1 MWFALGLA
9 THRLRKPGL
18 PGDRATNIGKGMNN
32 IMELKGTQNFAAN
45 PQAVWDA
52 LHNADLLKQAMAGA
66 EEVRWDASGLFAR
79 VNVGIGPVKGT
90 YSALAQETESNP
102 PSHMKLSFN
111 RQGATNSVTGD
122 ATFDLSPNGAGTTL
136 SYVVNANLGGPIA
149 ALDNP
154 LTRPLVDRGLSQF
167 FASLAQKV
175 S

>member
-1 MWFALGLA
+1 
-9 THRLRKPGL
+9 
-18 PGDRATNIGKGMNN
+18 
-32 IMELKGTQNFAAN
+32 MELKGSQDFSAS

-52 LHNADLLKQAMAGA
+52 LHNADVLKQAMAGA
-66 EEVRWDASGLFAR
+66 EEVRWDGNTLVAR

-90 YSALAQETESNP
+90 YGAQAQETESSA

-111 RQGATNSVTGD
+111 RQGSNNTVNGD
-122 ATFDLSPNGAGTTL
+122 ATIDLAPNGSGTTVN
-136 SYVVNANLGGPIA
+136 YAVNAALGGPIA

-154 LTRPLVDRGLSQF
+154 LTRPLVDRGISQF